1 MCKHVMGNTPLW
13 NRPSNDKYAFLCVFH
28 TLLKGKKK
36 RRSSSSQQQLVPTVS
51 LHPVLP
57 KRSRKMLHFFS
68 PKLCRN
74 YARQR
79 RLFQG
84 TTTSDDPL
92 FFFGPL
98 MGPRT
103 VFGICHRSAVLSWNS
118 RQGAVEEFRL
128 DNSVSYA
135 FDDDLN
141 MLKWWNIFK

>member
-57 KRSRKMLHFFS
+57 KRSRKMLLQPQIMS
-68 PKLCRN
+68 KLC
-74 YARQR
+74 
-79 RLFQG
+79 
-84 TTTSDDPL
+84 TTTTTLPGDDDIGRPPL
-92 FFFGPL
+92 LLLWTPNGTPDSFWYLSPFGSPV
-98 MGPRT
+98 MKFEAG
-103 VFGICHRSAVLSWNS
+103 CS
-118 RQGAVEEFRL
+118 VEEFRL

-135 FDDDLN
+135 FDDDHLN
-141 MLKWWNIFK
+141 L